1 MCAISAWRSS
11 YCAQSIGV
19 LSPIGRPLE
28 NVGVP
33 DDRHTLRKLD
43 ECLALHARMIPL
55 TPRHMW
61 FPCRSCEPATQ
72 NQYAP
77 TYAYAD
83 SYSPP
88 HAAPGESFRGPRG
101 AAPPC
106 AALFAATSA
115 TGSRSDSFFSR
126 LGSRCTSASMR
137 ACCSL
142 VYVGLCPSPAVI
154 DRA

>member
-11 YCAQSIGV
+11 YCAQSIRV
-19 LSPIGRPLE
+19 LSPFGRPLE
-28 NVGVP
+28 KVGVS

-83 SYSPP
+83 SYSPLMQRLANHFAGHVRLRLLAQHCP
-88 HAAPGESFRGPRG
+88 QQQRPGRG
-101 AAPPC
+101 
-106 AALFAATSA
+106 LIL
-115 TGSRSDSFFSR
+115 FFSIGLPLYFGQLGRMLLARVRR
-126 LGSRCTSASMR
+126 LVS
-137 ACCSL
+137 
-142 VYVGLCPSPAVI
+142 
-154 DRA
+154 